1 MYLMALGFGL
11 GGYIALTTGQPYLK
25 FLAPGIVASSG
36 MFAASFECTYGTFFR
51 MTMQK
56 TFDAILATPVSAE
69 EVVTGE
75 ILWGASR
82 ASMATAATLVVS
94 LALGLADSPLAAVAL
109 LVGAVAGVL
118 FSSIAMI
125 FSAIAP
131 SFYFFN
137 YFVTLGLT
145 PMFLFGGVFFP
156 LVQLPPLAQQVA
168 WLMPLSHVVGLNRSL
183 FAGNVNWT
191 LGIDAAWILL
201 AGFMAYYLSVVLM
214 RRRLVK

>member
-1 MYLMALGFGL
+1 MYLLALGFGL
-11 GGYIALTTGQPYLK
+11 GGYVALSDGQPYLK

-56 TFDAILATPVSAE
+56 TFDAILATPVSVE

-75 ILWGASR
+75 ILWGTSR
-82 ASMATAATLVVS
+82 ALMAAVATLLVAF
-94 LALGLADSPLAAVAL
+94 ALGLPDSALAVLTLPLAAVAGL
-109 LVGAVAGVL
+109 L
-118 FSSIAMI
+118 FSSIAVI
-125 FSAIAP
+125 FSSIAP

-145 PMFLFGGVFFP
+145 PMFMFGGVFFP
-156 LVQLPPLAQQVA
+156 LTPLPAGVQQIA
-168 WLMPLSHVVGLNRSL
+168 WLMPLSHVVAVNRSL
-183 FAGNVNWT
+183 FAGDINWG
-191 LGIDAAWILL
+191 LGIDAAWVV
-201 AGFMAYYLSVVLM
+201 AVGFVAYYLAIVLM